1 MGESMNAKLTSEN
14 EQFIQRE
21 IAAGRYGTTDEVMNA
36 GLDLLRRE
44 ALRARLAESRR
55 QLDEGEY
62 TEYDEE
68 GLRKRFDELKERA
81 RRRAGEVGAQS

>member
-1 MGESMNAKLTSEN
+1 MGESMNTQLTSEN
-14 EQFIQRE
+14 EQFVQQE
-21 IAAGRYGTTDEVMNA
+21 IAAGRYGTADEVMNA
-36 GLDLLRRE
+36 GLDLLRME

>member
-1 MGESMNAKLTSEN
+1 MGESMNAQLTSEN
-14 EQFIQRE
+14 EQFVQQE
-21 IAAGRYGTTDEVMNA
+21 IAAGRYGSADEVMNA
-36 GLDLLRRE
+36 GLDLLRME

-68 GLRKRFDELKERA
+68 GLRKRFEELKR
-81 RRRAGEVGAQS
+81 

>member
-1 MGESMNAKLTSEN
+1 MSAQLTFEN
-14 EQFIQRE
+14 EQFIQQE
-21 IAAGRYGTTDEVMNA
+21 IAAGRYRSADEVMNA
-36 GLDLLRRE
+36 GLDLLRME
-44 ALRARLAESRR
+44 KLRARLAESRR

-81 RRRAGEVGAQS
+81 RLRAGEVGAQS

>member
-1 MGESMNAKLTSEN
+1 MGDSMNAKLTSEN
-14 EQFIQRE
+14 EQFIQQE
-21 IAAGRYGTTDEVMNA
+21 IAAGRYGTADEVMNA
-36 GLDLLRRE
+36 GLDLLRTER
-44 ALRARLAESRR
+44 LRARLAESRR